1 MTLAQSLLLPLSI
14 LYGAAARLRA
24 WTYRAGIVH
33 QRRLRGIVISVGNL
47 TVGGT
52 GKTPMVVWL
61 AQRFAARG
69 RKIAVLSRGYR
80 PLPQSS
86 RVADGRKLP
95 EGWNDEAALLQE
107 RLGDTV
113 TIGVGAN
120 RFAKGRE
127 LESRGVECF
136 ILDDGFQ
143 HLRLARDVDI
153 VLLDATNPFGGG
165 HLLPAGRLREP
176 ISALRRADIV
186 IITRGEHAPATE
198 AMIQRHT
205 SAPIF
210 YARTELLNV
219 ETYSQSASTQN
230 NQPAGNQKCF
240 AFCGVGNP
248 SAFFDDLPKWGI
260 QVAGHATFRDHHLY
274 AEADISDLE
283 SRALAAGAGA
293 LLCTEKDIQGL
304 TPLRSNRLPIFFC
317 KIALRFNDG
326 EALWQTILDKGART
340 KSATQSGLPR

>member
-1 MTLAQSLLLPLSI
+1 MTLAESFLWPLSI

-33 QRRLRGIVISVGNL
+33 QRRLRGVVISVGNL

-61 AQRFAARG
+61 AQRLTATGKSTA
-69 RKIAVLSRGYR
+69 ILSRGYR
-80 PLPQSS
+80 PLPQRS
-86 RVADGRKLP
+86 RVADGKEIP
-95 EGWNDEAALLQE
+95 PGWNDEVALLHE

-113 TIGVGAN
+113 ATGVGAN

-143 HLRLARDVDI
+143 HLQLARDVDI

-186 IITRGEHAPATE
+186 VITRSEHAPATE
-198 AMIQRHT
+198 AIIRRYT

-210 YARTELLNV
+210 YARTELLSV
-219 ETYSQSASTQN
+219 ETYSEFASTTN
-230 NQPAGNQKCF
+230 KQPTGNERYF
-240 AFCGVGNP
+240 AFCGIGNP
-248 SAFFDDLPKWGI
+248 SAFFDDLAKWGI
-260 QVAGHATFRDHHLY
+260 QLAGHVTFRDHHLY
-274 AEADISDLE
+274 TEADLSELE
-283 SRALAAGAGA
+283 SGALAVGANV
-293 LLCTEKDIQGL
+293 LLCTEKDIQDL
-304 TPLRSNRLPIFFC
+304 TPLRTNRLRILFC
-317 KIALRFNDG
+317 KIALRFNDEEG
-326 EALWQTILDKGART
+326 LWQTILGTIARE
-340 KSATQSGLPR
+340 KLGSSS

>member
-1 MTLAQSLLLPLSI
+1 VTVAQSFLWPLSI
-14 LYGAAARLRA
+14 LYGAGARLRA
-24 WTYRAGIVH
+24 WSYRAGIVH
-33 QRRLRGIVISVGNL
+33 QRCLGGIVISVGNL

-61 AQRFAARG
+61 AQRFAASG
-69 RKIAVLSRGYR
+69 KHTAVLSRGYR
-80 PLPQSS
+80 PLPESS
-86 RVADGRKLP
+86 RVASATEIP
-95 EGWNDEAALLQE
+95 PGWNDEAVLLHE
-107 RLGDTV
+107 RLGDAV

-143 HLRLARDVDI
+143 HLPLARDVDI

-186 IITRGEHAPATE
+186 VITRSEHAPATE
-198 AMIQRHT
+198 AVIQRHT

-210 YARTELLNV
+210 YARTELLSV
-219 ETYSQSASTQN
+219 ETYGQRVGAQNTQ
-230 NQPAGNQKCF
+230 PTGKEKYF
-240 AFCGVGNP
+240 AFCGIGNP
-248 SAFFDDLPKWGI
+248 AAFFDDLAKWGI

-274 AEADISDLE
+274 TEADLSDLE

-293 LLCTEKDIQGL
+293 LLCTEKDIQDL
-304 TPLRSNRLPIFFC
+304 MPLRTNRLPILFC
-317 KIALRFNDG
+317 KIALRFND
-326 EALWQTILDKGART
+326 EASLWQTILDKLERAKVEA
-340 KSATQSGLPR
+340 KSGSPR